1 MFSTLYLKKFPIV
14 YCDRGKL
21 YGLILL
27 ARPNKQDSRAVRGEE
42 NVMGIIQRDFKLKIN
57 IYFDLF
63 ALLYIMNSLFV
74 LMLYMHFIII
84 LKGYK

>member
-1 MFSTLYLKKFPIV
+1 MFTTLYLKKFPIA

-21 YGLILL
+21 YGMIFS
-27 ARPNKQDSRAVRGEE
+27 ARANKQNSRAVRGEE

-63 ALLYIMNSLFV
+63 ALLYYNEQLICFNAIYAF
-74 LMLYMHFIII
+74 HNNIEGI
-84 LKGYK
+84 